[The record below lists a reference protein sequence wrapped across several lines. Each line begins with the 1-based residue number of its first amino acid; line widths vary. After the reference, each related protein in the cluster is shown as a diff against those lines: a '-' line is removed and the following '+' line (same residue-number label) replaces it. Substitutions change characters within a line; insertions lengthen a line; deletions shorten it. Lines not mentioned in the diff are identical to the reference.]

1 MSEPEANGVQD
12 RDGRTASSPL
22 SAEQTMHEP
31 GDRPDPETL
40 GNSLRAELKVGVRM
54 MKALELQLD
63 RAERILRL
71 EADATQRADETVERL
86 QREMRHLDGS
96 ASDPLA
102 GTGNHESIMHRLE
115 GLARDLGARLDSQA
129 VRLAEIDATVTTLE
143 RRIDRMNDDSSSTS
157 SGSLSLATPVSSPGH
172 VSGELRDELE
182 GIRRASASLAEAVE
196 AADRTDAA
204 LRRTLDAATSRMATG
219 SQDARTPT
227 TWSLT
232 TILRRLADEFDA
244 AAAAGA
250 AATVTTPTSTA
261 TVPKPSSGIEV
272 ERPLMMD
279 LTGESDADL
288 RADEDEKVSSRGG
301 V

>member
-1 MSEPEANGVQD
+1 MPEPEANGVQD

-157 SGSLSLATPVSSPGH
+157 SGSLSLWSP
-172 VSGELRDELE
+172 RC
-182 GIRRASASLAEAVE
+182 
-196 AADRTDAA
+196 
-204 LRRTLDAATSRMATG
+204 
-219 SQDARTPT
+219 
-227 TWSLT
+227 
-232 TILRRLADEFDA
+232 
-244 AAAAGA
+244 
-250 AATVTTPTSTA
+250 
-261 TVPKPSSGIEV
+261 
-272 ERPLMMD
+272 
-279 LTGESDADL
+279 
-288 RADEDEKVSSRGG
+288 
-301 V
+301 

>member
-1 MSEPEANGVQD
+1 MTVVESKGVRAPE
-12 RDGRTASSPL
+12 GRTARPL
-22 SAEQTMHEP
+22 SAEQTMQEP
-31 GDRPDPETL
+31 GERPDPEAL

-71 EADATQRADETVERL
+71 EADATRRADETIERL
-86 QREMRHLDGS
+86 QREMALDASSSDSQAGS
-96 ASDPLA
+96 
-102 GTGNHESIMHRLE
+102 GHHESIMHRLE

-143 RRIDRMNDDSSSTS
+143 RRIDHVRDDSSSTS
-157 SGSLSLATPVSSPGH
+157 SGSLSLATHVSAPGH

-204 LRRTLDAATSRMATG
+204 LRRTLNAATSQRATG
-219 SQDARTPT
+219 SLDGRTST
-227 TWSLT
+227 SWSLT

-244 AAAAGA
+244 AAATEPPTDKSNSAS
-250 AATVTTPTSTA
+250 AATVL
-261 TVPKPSSGIEV
+261 KPSSGIEV
-272 ERPLMMD
+272 ESPLMMD
-279 LTGESDADL
+279 LTGGPDA
-288 RADEDEKVSSRGG
+288 RSKTTKDEKVSS
-301 V
+301 